1 MQTLIVFN
9 GGETGDRPELF
20 LVDGDKSHLN
30 DLCLD
35 GGTEP
40 EYYEGDPNRAE
51 LARLLFGEDGTGKNP
66 LAQKVKQGPILADHI
81 VTCVFVP

>member
-1 MQTLIVFN
+1 MKTLIVFN

-20 LVDGDKSHLN
+20 LVDGDKSYLN

-40 EYYEGDPNRAE
+40 EYYGDDKKRAE
-51 LARLLFGEDGTGKNP
+51 LAALLWGEDGTGRNP
-66 LAQKVKQGPILADHI
+66 LAQKVNQGPVAADHI